1 MGNIFD
7 SCKAKKNIIY
17 NRTLFEHL
25 NVNGDPY
32 SSVNLYN
39 NLDFIELN
47 EKIEIIQN
55 KLDIITSNLSILEE
69 NTQENIQ
76 LLSKDIHH
84 INNKLKIEP
93 PVII

>member
-1 MGNIFD
+1 MGNIFEC
-7 SCKAKKNIIY
+7 CKGKNEIRYNKK
-17 NRTLFEHL
+17 LFEPL
-25 NVNGDPY
+25 NNDPY

-47 EKIEIIQN
+47 EKIENIKN
-55 KLDIITSNLSILEE
+55 TLDTITSNLNILEE

-93 PVII
+93 PVVI

>member
-1 MGNIFD
+1 MGNVFD
-7 SCKAKKNIIY
+7 SCKSKKNIIY
-17 NRTLFEHL
+17 NRTLFEPL

-47 EKIEIIQN
+47 EKLDILKK
-55 KLDIITSNLSILEE
+55 KLDIITSNLIILEE

-93 PVII
+93 PVVI

>member
-17 NRTLFEHL
+17 NRTLFEPL
-25 NVNGDPY
+25 NINGDPY

-47 EKIEIIQN
+47 EKLDKITN
-55 KLDIITSNLSILEE
+55 KLELFGTKINILEE

-93 PVII
+93 PVVI